1 MVPGVLL
8 PRTTTRAAGR
18 STGRPPARSRPG
30 IPAAGDPVGDLQ
42 VLDAVGPPATLDVPV
57 SRGRTMHATVLGPVN
72 GRPAVALHGLGG
84 STEQNLPAL
93 TAVSVRYAL
102 RTYAIDLPNH
112 GRSGTVGPF
121 HFHVRHF
128 SALIA
133 ETVRAL
139 DIEPTVLIGHSFGG
153 QLAAL
158 LAFDLATE
166 PLHPIF
172 INPAIGAPWDSKLRR
187 CWRQPWRFLRLVQ
200 ELGYDDSNV
209 DRNELYHA
217 GRLLQSI
224 LDMLLDR
231 ELKPYRRLQATLALL
246 LNDRTAGI
254 LDDLGR
260 RGIRPV
266 IVQGML
272 DRSTPALDDVHLV
285 DGFHSWLHKA
295 DGPRALLAALDKVF
309 PGQLP

>member
-1 MVPGVLL
+1 
-8 PRTTTRAAGR
+8 
-18 STGRPPARSRPG
+18 
-30 IPAAGDPVGDLQ
+30 
-42 VLDAVGPPATLDVPV
+42 LDAVGPLAYLDVPV
-57 SRGRTMHATVLGPVN
+57 SRGRTMHVTVLGPAD

-93 TAVSVRYAL
+93 TAMSQRYGL
-102 RTYAIDLPNH
+102 RTYAVDLPNH
-112 GRSGTVGPF
+112 GRSGTVGMF

-128 SALIA
+128 SALIT

-139 DIEPTVLIGHSFGG
+139 DIQPTVLIGHSFGG

-158 LAFDLATE
+158 MASDLSAE
-166 PLHPIF
+166 ALQPIF
-172 INPAIGAPWDSKLRR
+172 INPALGAPWDSKLRR

-231 ELKPYRRLQATLALL
+231 ELTPYRRLQATLALL
-246 LNDRTAGI
+246 MNYRTAGI
-254 LDDLGR
+254 LDDLGL

-266 IVQGML
+266 VVQGML

-285 DGFHSWLHKA
+285 DGFHSWLHEA